1 MEKYIREVIQ
11 PKLQADGGWV
21 EYISFEFNTLK
32 LIFRGE
38 CSKCLILDR
47 CIDWIKSEV
56 KRDLG
61 FDIEIEAQRVKPFF
75 WDK

>member
-1 MEKYIREVIQ
+1 MERYVREVLQ

-21 EYISFEFNTLK
+21 EYVSFEFNTLK

-47 CIDWIKSEV
+47 CIEWIKSEV
-56 KRDLG
+56 KRDMG
-61 FDIEIEAQRVKPFF
+61 FDIDVESERKKPYF